1 MFSLSKVNQ
10 NQIKADFRYD
20 LNNNVTLMLVI
31 SSRDWRVRQGETRR
45 EEQPCC
51 EFLSFRD
58 RQLANDMMEEK
69 NWTAPQQNTRTWLV
83 VDS

>member
-20 LNNNVTLMLVI
+20 LNNSVALACDFEPRLTGEAGRN
-31 SSRDWRVRQGETRR
+31 ETRR
-45 EEQPCC
+45 EEQPCS

-69 NWTAPQQNTRTWLV
+69 NRTEPQQNRTQEPG
-83 VDS
+83 